1 MKTILKLMGKILIL
15 LLLLT
20 AILLRPNL
28 KDRHPGYTAD
38 LKRVNKQALAL
49 SAGFAALKITPEVPD
64 RWKDKNGDARYDP
77 RDGDTY
83 TDGNGNGKF
92 DPVWMAGFS
101 NSKPAN
107 GVHDDLWARCMV
119 VDDGKTR
126 VALVVLDAIGLMHD
140 DVIDIRKLIPEK
152 AGVAYTIV
160 SSTHSHEAP
169 DLMGLWGK
177 TPFKSG
183 VNQEYM
189 KYVKEQTAQ
198 SVVEAVNQLRPARL
212 AVSEDLTGAVPLVK
226 DTRLPEVLDPGLRMI
241 RAIDRE
247 NGNTLGTLIAWADH
261 AETLWSQ
268 NLLITSDFPHYVRE
282 GVEKGIFNGDSLIK
296 AGIGG
301 IAIYANG
308 AIGGLMTTHPT
319 LTVKDPVTGM
329 EYASP
334 SFEKAEAQGKALAL
348 LVLAAMENP
357 LEVIDTAGVSMVV
370 RTLTLPI
377 ANHLFKLA
385 TALGVLNRGTT
396 GWMKMRTE
404 LAALRIGPVSMVTIP
419 GEVYPEI
426 INGGVEAPPGNDFGL
441 EPVELPPVR
450 EMMPGTYKFVFGL
463 ANDEIGYIIPKS
475 QWDVRSPF
483 TYNRE
488 KSPYGEENSPGP
500 ETAPLLHRNLKEIL
514 EELADSN
521 GVVE

>member
-1 MKTILKLMGKILIL
+1 MGKILIL

-20 AILLRPNL
+20 VILLRPNL

-38 LKRVNKQALAL
+38 MKRINKQPSTL

-64 RWKDKNGDARYDP
+64 RWTDRNGDAKFNRK
-77 RDGDTY
+77 DGDTY

-107 GVHDDLWARCMV
+107 GVHDDLWARTMV
-119 VDDGKTR
+119 IDDGKVR
-126 VALVVLDAIGLMHD
+126 IALVVLDAIGMMHD
-140 DVIDIRKLIPEK
+140 DVIDIRKLIPAG
-152 AGVAYTIV
+152 AGVTYTVIA
-160 SSTHSHEAP
+160 STHNHEAP

-183 VNQEYM
+183 VNKEYM
-189 KYVKEQTAQ
+189 KYVREQAAL
-198 SVVEAVNQLRPARL
+198 SVVEAVRQLRPARL

-241 RAIDRE
+241 RAIDKE

-282 GVEKGIFNGDSLIK
+282 GVEKGVFRGDSLVK
-296 AGIGG
+296 AGVGG
-301 IAIYANG
+301 IAVYANG

-319 LTVKDPVTGM
+319 LTVKDPVTGN
-329 EYASP
+329 EYAKP
-334 SFEKAEAQGKALAL
+334 SYEKAEAQGKALAM
-348 LVLAAMENP
+348 LALTAMETP
-357 LEVIDTAGVSMVV
+357 SEVIEAAGISLIVK
-370 RTLTLPI
+370 TLTLPI
-377 ANHLFKLA
+377 DNHIFKLA
-385 TALGVLNRGTT
+385 TALGVLNRGTE

-404 LAALRIGPVSMVTIP
+404 LAVLQVGPIAMVTIP

-441 EPVELPPVR
+441 APVEVPPVR
-450 EMMPGTYKFVFGL
+450 GMMPGKYKFVLGL

-475 QWDVRSPF
+475 QWDVRRPF

-488 KSPYGEENSPGP
+488 KAPYGEENSPGP
-500 ETAPLLHRNLKEIL
+500 ETAPVLHRNLKEML
-514 EELADSN
+514 EELAGSN
-521 GVVE
+521 GIVES